1 MKNSMLGRINLYKR
15 CEVIMMFDFQHQ
27 LKILPDKPGVYIM
40 KNSLGEVIYVGKA
53 KVLKNRVRQYFQNS
67 KNHSEK
73 VRAMVKNIAEFEYIV
88 TDSEME
94 ALILEC
100 NLIKKYSPR
109 YNIALKDD
117 KFYPFIKITTNED
130 FPRVYVTR
138 NFAKDGNRYFGP
150 YTNGTA
156 VYEVMGLIKKLFP
169 LRTCKKAIVEGGEPT
184 RACLNYH
191 INLCKAPCAGYIS
204 KAEYWKM
211 IDEIINILN
220 GTDTSIIKNLK
231 LEMEKAAEELEF
243 EKAAKIRD
251 RILAIELISE
261 KQKMF
266 TVKEGDEDF
275 IDLYTDEKDGCA
287 QVFFVR
293 EGKVTGRE
301 HFMIENISDDPVKEV
316 ISSFIASF
324 YGGTA
329 QIPKTIYVP
338 EEIEDQELIE
348 KFLTEKR
355 GSKVWIKV
363 PKKGDKKNLLDMVR
377 NNAKIMLDQFKEKMV
392 EEKELNK
399 SALTELADVL
409 GLDSLP
415 ARIEAYDISNIQGVD
430 SVGTMVVFEN
440 GKAKNSDYRRFK
452 IKSVKGP
459 NDYESMREILSRRFS
474 HGLEEVNKIKERNL
488 EYSKGKFCIFP
499 DLIMMDGG
507 KGQVNIALEVLKD
520 FGIEIPV
527 CGLVKD
533 DKHRTRGIIFNNEE
547 ILIRRGSGLMNLITR
562 VQDEVHRYAIT
573 YHRSLRDKR
582 TLHSVLE
589 DIPRIGEKR
598 RRNLLMKF
606 GSIDNIKKA
615 SMEELLD
622 TPGIDKRA
630 AESIKQYFSS

>member
-1 MKNSMLGRINLYKR
+1 
-15 CEVIMMFDFQHQ
+15 MFDFQHQ

-204 KAEYWKM
+204 KAEYWEM

-220 GTDTSIIKNLK
+220 GTDTSIIKNFK

-452 IKSVKGP
+452 IKSVKCP

-582 TLHSVLE
+582 TLHSILE

-622 TPGIDKRA
+622 TPGIDRRA

>member
-1 MKNSMLGRINLYKR
+1 
-15 CEVIMMFDFQHQ
+15 MFDFQHQ

-582 TLHSVLE
+582 TLHSILE

-615 SMEELLD
+615 SMGELLD

>member
-1 MKNSMLGRINLYKR
+1 
-15 CEVIMMFDFQHQ
+15 MMFDFQHQ

-204 KAEYWKM
+204 KAEYWGM

-220 GTDTSIIKNLK
+220 GTDTSIIKKLK

-533 DKHRTRGIIFNNEE
+533 HKHRTRGIIFNNEE
-547 ILIRRGSGLMNLITR
+547 IIIRRGSGLMNLITR

-582 TLHSVLE
+582 TLHSILE

>member
-1 MKNSMLGRINLYKR
+1 
-15 CEVIMMFDFQHQ
+15 MFDFQHQ

-117 KFYPFIKITTNED
+117 KFYPFIKITINED

-204 KAEYWKM
+204 KAEYWEM

-220 GTDTSIIKNLK
+220 GTDTSIIKKLK

-275 IDLYTDEKDGCA
+275 IVLYTDEKDGCA

-301 HFMIENISDDPVKEV
+301 HFMIENIGDDPVEEV

-520 FGIEIPV
+520 FGIEIPA

-582 TLHSVLE
+582 TLHSILE

>member
-1 MKNSMLGRINLYKR
+1 
-15 CEVIMMFDFQHQ
+15 MMFDFQHQ

-53 KVLKNRVRQYFQNS
+53 KILKNRVRQYFQNS

-138 NFAKDGNRYFGP
+138 NFAKDGNKYFGP

-204 KAEYWKM
+204 KAEYWEM
-211 IDEIINILN
+211 IDEIIRILN
-220 GTDTSIIKNLK
+220 GTDTSIIKKLK
-231 LEMEKAAEELEF
+231 VEMEKAAEELEF

-547 ILIRRGSGLMNLITR
+547 ILIRRGLGLMNLITR

-582 TLHSVLE
+582 TLHSILE

-622 TPGIDKRA
+622 TPGIDRRA

>member
-1 MKNSMLGRINLYKR
+1 
-15 CEVIMMFDFQHQ
+15 MMFDFQHQ

-204 KAEYWKM
+204 KAEYWEM

-329 QIPKTIYVP
+329 QIPKAIYVP

-582 TLHSVLE
+582 TLHSILE

>member
-1 MKNSMLGRINLYKR
+1 
-15 CEVIMMFDFQHQ
+15 MMFDFQHQ

-53 KVLKNRVRQYFQNS
+53 KILKNRVRQYFQNS

-138 NFAKDGNRYFGP
+138 NFAKDGNKYFGP

-204 KAEYWKM
+204 KAEYWEM
-211 IDEIINILN
+211 IDEIISILN
-220 GTDTSIIKNLK
+220 GTDTSIIKELK
-231 LEMEKAAEELEF
+231 VEMEKAAEELEF

-251 RILAIELISE
+251 RILAIELIRE

-562 VQDEVHRYAIT
+562 IQDEVHRYAIT

-582 TLHSVLE
+582 TLHSILE

-622 TPGIDKRA
+622 TPGIDRRA

>member
-1 MKNSMLGRINLYKR
+1 
-15 CEVIMMFDFQHQ
+15 MMFDFQHQ

-204 KAEYWKM
+204 KAEYWEM

-220 GTDTSIIKNLK
+220 GTDTSIIKKLK

-266 TVKEGDEDF
+266 TIKEGDEDF

-507 KGQVNIALEVLKD
+507 KGQVNIALEVLKG

-533 DKHRTRGIIFNNEE
+533 HKHRTRGIIFNNEE

-582 TLHSVLE
+582 TLHSILE

>member
-1 MKNSMLGRINLYKR
+1 
-15 CEVIMMFDFQHQ
+15 MMFDFQHQ

-53 KVLKNRVRQYFQNS
+53 KILKNRVRQYFQNS

-138 NFAKDGNRYFGP
+138 NFAKDRNKYFGP

-191 INLCKAPCAGYIS
+191 INLCKAPCADYIS
-204 KAEYWKM
+204 KAEYWEM
-211 IDEIINILN
+211 IDEIISILN
-220 GTDTSIIKNLK
+220 GTDTSITKKLK
-231 LEMEKAAEELEF
+231 IEMEKAAEELEF

-251 RILAIELISE
+251 RILAIELIRE

-582 TLHSVLE
+582 TLHSILE

-622 TPGIDKRA
+622 TPGIDRRA

>member
-1 MKNSMLGRINLYKR
+1 
-15 CEVIMMFDFQHQ
+15 MMFDFQHQ

-53 KVLKNRVRQYFQNS
+53 KILKNRVRQYFQNS

-204 KAEYWKM
+204 KAEYWEM

-220 GTDTSIIKNLK
+220 GTDTSIIKKLK

-301 HFMIENISDDPVKEV
+301 HFMIENIGDDPVKEV

-533 DKHRTRGIIFNNEE
+533 RKHRTRGIIFNNEE

-582 TLHSVLE
+582 TLHSILE

>member
-1 MKNSMLGRINLYKR
+1 
-15 CEVIMMFDFQHQ
+15 MMFDFQHQ

-204 KAEYWKM
+204 KAEYWEM

-220 GTDTSIIKNLK
+220 GTDTSIIKKLK

-533 DKHRTRGIIFNNEE
+533 HKHRTRGIIFNNEE

-562 VQDEVHRYAIT
+562 VQDEVHRYSIT

-582 TLHSVLE
+582 TLHSILE

>member
-1 MKNSMLGRINLYKR
+1 
-15 CEVIMMFDFQHQ
+15 MMFDFQHQ

-156 VYEVMGLIKKLFP
+156 VYEVMGLIKKLFQ

-204 KAEYWKM
+204 KAEYWEM

-301 HFMIENISDDPVKEV
+301 HFMIEDIGDDPVEEV

-582 TLHSVLE
+582 TLHSILE

>member
-1 MKNSMLGRINLYKR
+1 
-15 CEVIMMFDFQHQ
+15 MFDFQHQ

-204 KAEYWKM
+204 KAEYWEM

-266 TVKEGDEDF
+266 TAKEGDEDF

-415 ARIEAYDISNIQGVD
+415 VRIEAYDISNIQGVD

-547 ILIRRGSGLMNLITR
+547 ILIRRASGLMNLITR

-582 TLHSVLE
+582 TLHSILE

-606 GSIDNIKKA
+606 GNIDNIKKA

>member
-1 MKNSMLGRINLYKR
+1 
-15 CEVIMMFDFQHQ
+15 MMFDFQHQ

-204 KAEYWKM
+204 KAEYWEM

-301 HFMIENISDDPVKEV
+301 HFMIEDIGDDPVKEV

-533 DKHRTRGIIFNNEE
+533 HKHRTRGIIFNNEE

-582 TLHSVLE
+582 TLHSILE